1 MYIKIWGVNMIVSE
15 LIKILS
21 GFPED
26 EEVTVLYPEDH
37 YGEDVGVTISEVAYI
52 TGTNRIRK
60 GVYIKL
66 D

>member
-1 MYIKIWGVNMIVSE
+1 MLVSE
-15 LIKILS
+15 LIKVLS
-21 GFPED
+21 EFPQD
-26 EEVTVLYPEDH
+26 EEVTVLYPGDS
-37 YGEDVGVTISEVAYI
+37 YGEDIGVTISGVAYI

>member
-1 MYIKIWGVNMIVSE
+1 MLVIE

-21 GFPED
+21 EFPQD
-26 EEVTVLYPEDH
+26 EEVTVLYPEDS
-37 YGEDVGVTISEVAYI
+37 YGEDIGVTISEVAYI

>member
-1 MYIKIWGVNMIVSE
+1 MLVSE
-15 LIKILS
+15 LIKVLS
-21 GFPED
+21 EFPQD
-26 EEVTVLYPEDH
+26 EEVTVLYPEDS
-37 YGEDVGVTISEVAYI
+37 YGEDIGVTISEVAYI

>member
-1 MYIKIWGVNMIVSE
+1 MLVIE
-15 LIKILS
+15 LIKVLS
-21 GFPED
+21 EFPQD
-26 EEVTVLYPEDH
+26 EEVTVLYPEDS
-37 YGEDVGVTISEVAYI
+37 YGEDIGVTISEVAYI